1 MISIRGEFRNE
12 KHFTTLIKTAV
23 ATENNKKKN
32 QMKLVACQM
41 ESVLKARHKFPMK
54 HPNMLYLDHIVNKK
68 NNTIS

>member
-1 MISIRGEFRNE
+1 M
-12 KHFTTLIKTAV
+12 KTTE
-23 ATENNKKKN
+23 ATENKKKEK

-54 HPNMLYLDHIVNKK
+54 QPNMLYLDHIVNKR